1 MNRITKLI
9 QLSAKADQLINF
21 SFFSPTDEEKRG
33 ARYSAIGT
41 LAGGG
46 LAAGALYAAGRN
58 APGAEGVMGK
68 MAAGAGRFGNYGSQ
82 VGGVAKDVAGTY
94 NGLRAG
100 AAEGLGPGRMAAGKN
115 ALKGIFGKLRGLRF
129 SSRSALVQLNAKL
142 DEVIEF
148 NIRPLTDNLHTDG
161 SALYVH
167 EKDAPE
173 EMRKHAHLRSGEYY
187 KLVDQK
193 GRPTFETRGLAKT
206 MGATGGAMLGT
217 GGGALAGGIA
227 NLITKGKAGK
237 AVVAGTTIGGAIG
250 GGILGYR
257 RGASR
262 TLAQDRK

>member
-33 ARYSAIGT
+33 ARHNQIGT

-94 NGLRAG
+94 SGLRAG
-100 AAEGLGPGRMAAGKN
+100 AAEGLGLGRMAAGKS
-115 ALKGIFGKLRGLRF
+115 ALKGIFGKLKGLRF

-142 DEVIEF
+142 DEVISFEE
-148 NIRPLTDNLHTDG
+148 DNHYVARAFLGAPIT
-161 SALYVH
+161 SAIT
-167 EKDAPE
+167 A
-173 EMRKHAHLRSGEYY
+173 RKGE
-187 KLVDQK
+187 
-193 GRPTFETRGLAKT
+193 R
-206 MGATGGAMLGT
+206 
-217 GGGALAGGIA
+217 
-227 NLITKGKAGK
+227 
-237 AVVAGTTIGGAIG
+237 
-250 GGILGYR
+250 
-257 RGASR
+257 
-262 TLAQDRK
+262 